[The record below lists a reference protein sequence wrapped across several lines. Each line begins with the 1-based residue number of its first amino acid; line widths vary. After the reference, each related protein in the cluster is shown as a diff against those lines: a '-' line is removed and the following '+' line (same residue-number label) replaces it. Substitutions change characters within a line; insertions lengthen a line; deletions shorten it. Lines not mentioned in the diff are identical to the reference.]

1 MGQKGSQRKLCNL
14 APELAG
20 FENISDKVDV
30 SFWTFVLNQ
39 ILDQKSCMPLKNH
52 ILIFNSKLQLELSSR
67 ALPSD
72 KIKMCMYLM
81 CESFEHFE
89 KLQKTKFVVE
99 T

>member
-1 MGQKGSQRKLCNL
+1 
-14 APELAG
+14 
-20 FENISDKVDV
+20 
-30 SFWTFVLNQ
+30 
-39 ILDQKSCMPLKNH
+39 MPH
-52 ILIFNSKLQLELSSR
+52 FNCKLQLELSSR

>member
-1 MGQKGSQRKLCNL
+1 
-14 APELAG
+14 
-20 FENISDKVDV
+20 
-30 SFWTFVLNQ
+30 
-39 ILDQKSCMPLKNH
+39 MPLKNH
-52 ILIFNSKLQLELSSR
+52 ILLNCKLQLELSSP